1 MGSINDRG
9 KGRDSAIVGASLDI
23 RETGRLFGIWQVEKY
38 SVPVDSNDPGALAE
52 FWNEIKSG
60 RLTPSEVLK
69 VSNVLLQTGMLEMWD
84 LIKGTSALHFNATDT
99 KIGIGNDATA
109 ADPAQTDLIGA
120 SKTYKAMDSGWPK
133 TRTDDGALGYG
144 VFQSKA
150 TFGTGDANYAWAEA
164 VIKNENAGSLKCIC
178 RAATGWGT
186 KTSAATWV
194 ATHTIT
200 LS

>member
-1 MGSINDRG
+1 MEGIIERG
-9 KGRDSAIVGASLDI
+9 KM
-23 RETGRLFGIWQVEKY
+23 FGIWQVEKY
-38 SVPVDSNDPGALAE
+38 NVPVDKGKPGELAE
-52 FWNEIKSG
+52 FWREVKSG
-60 RLTPSEVLK
+60 RLKPHEILETA
-69 VSNVLLQTGMLEMWD
+69 NVLLQTGMLEMWD
-84 LIKGTSALHFNATDT
+84 LIKGTVSTNHLFNSTDT
-99 KIGIGNDATA
+99 KIGIGDDATA
-109 ADPAQTDLIGA
+109 AGPTQTDLLAA
-120 SKTYKAMDSGWPK
+120 SNKTYIAMDSGWPK

-144 VFQSKA
+144 VFQTKA

-164 VIKNENAGSLKCIC
+164 VVKNTNAASLKCLC